1 MAGATF
7 DELKLAV
14 VTKAE
19 ESGALPS
26 TTLVRGMQYTLQVP
40 AETKVRLMQV
50 VRNPVRLEE
59 ALDTVTFVGT
69 DGATVHA

>member
-26 TTLVRGMQYTLQVP
+26 TISAKGVQYTLQVP
-40 AETKVRLMQV
+40 TETKVRLMQA

-59 ALDTVTFVGT
+59 ALDGVTFVGT